1 MMLDYHMQWFP
12 SLGFFRKKIDRS
24 VTSIVILFIFF
35 SWAGVSVNK
44 LGRICVKS
52 CNTKNLENLHIYG
65 LLLKDHFFF
74 KQVGAE
80 LCQAQLKLVS
90 SLFS

>member
-1 MMLDYHMQWFP
+1 MMLDYHMQSVSHLWD
-12 SLGFFRKKIDRS
+12 SLEKKIDRS

-65 LLLKDHFFF
+65 LLLKDQFF
-74 KQVGAE
+74 
-80 LCQAQLKLVS
+80 
-90 SLFS
+90 